1 MELRWLHLSTR
12 CTREQRLPGF
22 VTCPSQHKTCV
33 LSRNTVTPVGTCD
46 IYFSWISCKMT
57 LRHRLVVVP
66 FACQVS
72 LSCPVLLRRC
82 GSLPG
87 GGGSLWGPEQGV
99 AMVRE
104 SMCECEAGASEQ
116 NTKQIHNTIK
126 GYSEGPS
133 RGHIPPL
140 GPPPTPPPPADRR
153 LTAQRACVCAFPPLP
168 PPATSPTRHSR
179 PEPSAPGS
187 KARSHLFPRVSAQ
200 TVASRA

>member
-1 MELRWLHLSTR
+1 MTNVFKPRNALMELRWLHLSTR

-87 GGGSLWGPEQGV
+87 GGGDPSGV
-99 AMVRE
+99 RSRE
-104 SMCECEAGASEQ
+104 LQWCANLCVSARQERV
-116 NTKQIHNTIK
+116 
-126 GYSEGPS
+126 S
-133 RGHIPPL
+133 RIRSKSTTQSKDIL
-140 GPPPTPPPPADRR
+140 KGPPGGISPHLD
-153 LTAQRACVCAFPPLP
+153 LLP
-168 PPATSPTRHSR
+168 PPHP
-179 PEPSAPGS
+179 
-187 KARSHLFPRVSAQ
+187 PRTGV
-200 TVASRA
+200 